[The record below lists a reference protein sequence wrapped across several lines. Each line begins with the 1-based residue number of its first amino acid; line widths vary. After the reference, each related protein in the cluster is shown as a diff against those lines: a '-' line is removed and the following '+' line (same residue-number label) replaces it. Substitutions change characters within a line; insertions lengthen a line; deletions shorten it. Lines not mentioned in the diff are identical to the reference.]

1 MQKIFI
7 LIVLMLL
14 PKITL
19 ATDFD
24 LTQFHERFE
33 IKTNEA
39 NEKIIVSKTL
49 LDKVSIE
56 TYVRNLASFLME
68 AEMSAPFALPT
79 CQGVAYE
86 KPDPKAME
94 SFEKAFD
101 WLKKT
106 NVGKLLTEEK
116 FLKFLGELAKL
127 SDEYTKD
134 PDYIIMANL
143 DNPTYFY
150 KKQFGKFLGN
160 QLKKLIKNQL
170 ELASYVKLITFVA
183 DDYTRH
189 VLNKKTYHQNILA
202 FYLESVPSDQLGLT
216 EQEKNRALSSIADS
230 RLSFGFS
237 GMSKSKKIKNNF
249 DSYGYDLWAKSSVD
263 AEKRWNKHQGLFDS
277 RLEKQTSVFS
287 VVSHGQS
294 PIVVN
299 LGVKKDKSSDKPSYV
314 YDKECPDF
322 VYEMRKNYEFIRIA
336 LGMSPIPYSS
346 RLFTVFKSKYQPQAM
361 SEGSYAGYL
370 EATGDAE
377 TKAVIQKQSMNP
389 LL

>member
-1 MQKIFI
+1 M
-7 LIVLMLL
+7 
-14 PKITL
+14 
-19 ATDFD
+19 DFD
-24 LTQFHERFE
+24 LTHFNERFE
-33 IKTNEA
+33 VRTNEA
-39 NEKIIVSKTL
+39 NERIIVSKTI

-68 AEMSAPFALPT
+68 AELSAPFALPT

-94 SFEKAFD
+94 SFERAFD

-116 FLKFLGELAKL
+116 FLKFLNELSKL

-134 PDYIIMANL
+134 PDYVIMANL

-150 KKQFGKFLGN
+150 KKQFGKFLSG

-170 ELASYVKLITFVA
+170 ELASYVKILTFIA

-189 VLNKKTYHQNILA
+189 ILNKKTYHQNMLA
-202 FYLESVPSDQLGLT
+202 FYLESVPAEQLGLT
-216 EQEKNRALSSIADS
+216 ELDKNRALSSIADS
-230 RLSFGFS
+230 RLSFGIK
-237 GMSKSKKIKNNF
+237 GMSESRKIKKDF
-249 DSYGYDLWAKSSVD
+249 DSYGYKKWEKSSMD
-263 AEKRWNKHQGLFDS
+263 AEKRWNKHANLFDS
-277 RLEKQTSVFS
+277 RLEKQTSGFS
-287 VVSHGQS
+287 LVSHGQS

-299 LGVKKDKSSDKPSYV
+299 TGVKKDKSNDRPSYV
-314 YDKECPDF
+314 FDKECPEF
-322 VYEMRKNYEFIRIA
+322 VYDMRKNYEFIRIA

-346 RLFTVFKSKYQPQAM
+346 RLFTIFKSRYQSQAM
-361 SEGSYAGYL
+361 SEGSYSAYL
-370 EATGDAE
+370 EAIGQAE
-377 TKAVIQKQSMNP
+377 VKEFILKQSMNP